1 MSVNQI
7 QPVENTPFVRIPSVI
22 TNASVSKEKFL
33 FLKLSFFKLSYD
45 ISCMKKSELKPRKD
59 MDQIEKLSTTLYAAT

>member
-33 FLKLSFFKLSYD
+33 FLKLSYD
-45 ISCMKKSELKPRKD
+45 ISCMKKSELKPWKD

>member
-7 QPVENTPFVRIPSVI
+7 QPVENMQFVRILPVI

-33 FLKLSFFKLSYD
+33 
-45 ISCMKKSELKPRKD
+45 ISKIIILIINYMKKSELKPRKD
-59 MDQIEKLSTTLYAAT
+59 MDRIEKLSTTLYAAT

>member
-7 QPVENTPFVRIPSVI
+7 QPVENMQFVRILPVI

-33 FLKLSFFKLSYD
+33 
-45 ISCMKKSELKPRKD
+45 ISKIIILIINCMKNSELKPRKD
-59 MDQIEKLSTTLYAAT
+59 MDRIEKLNTTLYAAT

>member
-7 QPVENTPFVRIPSVI
+7 QPVENMQFVRILPVI

-33 FLKLSFFKLSYD
+33 
-45 ISCMKKSELKPRKD
+45 ISKIIILIINCMKKSELKPRKD
-59 MDQIEKLSTTLYAAT
+59 MDRIEKLSTTLYAAT

>member
-7 QPVENTPFVRIPSVI
+7 QPVENMQFVRILPVI

-33 FLKLSFFKLSYD
+33 
-45 ISCMKKSELKPRKD
+45 ISKIIILIINCTKKSEFKTRKD

>member
-7 QPVENTPFVRIPSVI
+7 QPVENMQFVRILPVI

-33 FLKLSFFKLSYD
+33 
-45 ISCMKKSELKPRKD
+45 ISKIIILIINCMKKSELKPRKD
-59 MDQIEKLSTTLYAAT
+59 MDRTEKLSTTLYAAT